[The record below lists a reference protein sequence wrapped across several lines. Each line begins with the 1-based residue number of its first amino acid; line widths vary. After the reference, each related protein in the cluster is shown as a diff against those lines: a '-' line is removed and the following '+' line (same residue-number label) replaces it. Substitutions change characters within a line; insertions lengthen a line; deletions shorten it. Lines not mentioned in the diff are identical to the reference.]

1 MRALGWG
8 VFYFLSLYAYKKLYI
23 LLLFTYYILP
33 NLPNLILVKPNG
45 SKGLTGLGI
54 GLGLKFLPNIK
65 RLKRCYYRFSVSK
78 IPNLIIFQ
86 LNQSP
91 KHH

>member
-1 MRALGWG
+1 ML
-8 VFYFLSLYAYKKLYI
+8 I
-23 LLLFTYYILP
+23 NP
-33 NLPNLILVKPNG
+33 NSP
-45 SKGLTGLGI
+45 KGLIGLGI
-54 GLGLKFLPNIK
+54 GLGLKIFPNLK

-86 LNQSP
+86 LNQCP